1 VNDLVHDQLRRSA
14 QRHPQATAVVS
25 GGTAHTFA
33 AIDRASD
40 ALARCLADR
49 GLRRGDRV
57 AIMADNSVEVV
68 VALFAALKAGAV
80 FVVLNPTTKA
90 DKLAYILNDCTVAAL
105 VASRQVART
114 ATRAL
119 SDAPSVATAVWIG
132 GVPETGGLTPALAY
146 DDAVAAGAGRRPA
159 DPGLIDADLGALV
172 YTSGSTGQP
181 KGVML
186 THRNLVHNAWSI
198 STYLGLRADDVVAC
212 MLPLAFDYGLFQVLM
227 AARVGCAVVLERSFA
242 YPRDVVGRL
251 ADRRVTVLPGVP
263 TIFATLLQSMPF
275 DGVDLSSV
283 RMLTNTAAALPPA
296 HIRRLRDAFP
306 GARVFSMYGLTECT
320 RVSYLDP
327 DRLDDKITSVGKAM
341 PNTEAYVV
349 DADGNRAPP
358 GEVGELV
365 VRGASVM
372 RGYWGKP
379 EATAACLRDGEIAGE
394 KVLHTGDQFRTDEDG
409 FLYFVGRTDDVFK
422 CKGEK
427 ISPKEIEHV
436 LYELEAV
443 AEAAVVG
450 VPHEIDGQAVKA
462 VVAPAPGA
470 TLSEEQVRRHCRARL
485 ENYMVPRFVDVLEAL
500 PKTDTGKIRKAALA

>member
-1 VNDLVHDQLRRSA
+1 
-14 QRHPQATAVVS
+14 
-25 GGTAHTFA
+25 
-33 AIDRASD
+33 
-40 ALARCLADR
+40 
-49 GLRRGDRV
+49 
-57 AIMADNSVEVV
+57 
-68 VALFAALKAGAV
+68 
-80 FVVLNPTTKA
+80 
-90 DKLAYILNDCTVAAL
+90 
-105 VASRQVART
+105 
-114 ATRAL
+114 
-119 SDAPSVATAVWIG
+119 VWIG

-394 KVLHTGDQFRTDEDG
+394 KVLHTGDQFRADEDG